1 MTLVRIGVLALQGDF
16 AEHIHVL
23 TELGAETREVR
34 LPRGLESLDGLIIP
48 GGESTTIRRLMDLY
62 GLSQPIA
69 DMARQ
74 GWPVWGACAGMI
86 LMAHRLLGDRPQPL
100 DLIDIDVARNAFG
113 RQVDSFEADILV
125 SALGPDPFNAVF
137 IRAPLVVR
145 VGKGV
150 DVLARLSDERVVAV
164 RQGSL
169 LATAFHP
176 ELTHDL
182 RFHRY
187 FLDMANSGGKGT

>member
-1 MTLVRIGVLALQGDF
+1 MSPGTLSVVRSTAL
-16 AEHIHVL
+16 
-23 TELGAETREVR
+23 
-34 LPRGLESLDGLIIP
+34 
-48 GGESTTIRRLMDLY
+48 
-62 GLSQPIA
+62 
-69 DMARQ
+69 
-74 GWPVWGACAGMI
+74 
-86 LMAHRLLGDRPQPL
+86 
-100 DLIDIDVARNAFG
+100 
-113 RQVDSFEADILV
+113 EADILV

-145 VGKGV
+145 VGEGV

-176 ELTHDL
+176 ELTQDL

-187 FLDMANSGGKGT
+187 FLDMANSGGKAT